1 MVVLIFVDI
10 LVFSRKVYSLF
21 GLEKNVLS
29 LHDYLHFSL
38 LEILRKFLRKGITL
52 ASLFLFFPPYA
63 LIT

>member
-52 ASLFLFFPPYA
+52 DNNLM
-63 LIT
+63 